1 MSRVWALAASTVREL
16 VRDKVLYSILFFA
29 ALLLLV
35 SLGMKEITIG
45 DSDKVVRGVALAG
58 ISAMGSVIAVFLGVQ
73 LVHKEIERK
82 TIYTLASKPIPRW
95 QILLGKYL
103 GLWLTLVL
111 ELGILTIF
119 YTLIVGSRQGL
130 PSVGVYLSIV
140 MLMVEL
146 SLLTAWST
154 LFSTFASPLM
164 ASAYSICIYLI
175 GHFTDDLRAFG
186 EASDNPTFRLVAS
199 VVYRVLPN
207 LELFNIRTEAVLNI
221 PVPASELGWAV
232 LYGLGYTAVVL
243 AVATAVFERRDF
255 K

>member
-1 MSRVWALAASTVREL
+1 MSRIWALAASTVREL

-35 SLGMKEITIG
+35 SLAMKEITIG

-103 GLWLTLVL
+103 GLWLTLLL
-111 ELGILTIF
+111 ELGILTVF

-130 PSVGVYLSIV
+130 PSSGVYLAIG

-164 ASAYSICIYLI
+164 ASAYSICVYLI
-175 GHFTDDLRAFG
+175 GHFTDDLQAFG
-186 EASDNPTFRLVAS
+186 EASDNPSFKLVAD

-221 PVPASELGWAV
+221 PVPAGELGWAV
-232 LYGLGYTAVVL
+232 LYGLGYTTVVL
-243 AVATAVFERRDF
+243 AVAVAVFERRDF

>member
-1 MSRVWALAASTVREL
+1 MSRVWALATSTVREL

-35 SLGMKEITIG
+35 SLAMKEITIG

-111 ELGILTIF
+111 ELGILTVF

-130 PSVGVYLSIV
+130 PAGGVYLSIV

-175 GHFTDDLRAFG
+175 GHFTDDLHAFG
-186 EASDNPTFRLVAS
+186 EASDNPSFKLVAE
-199 VVYRVLPN
+199 VVYKVLPN

-221 PVPASELGWAV
+221 PVPAVELAWAAA
-232 LYGLGYTAVVL
+232 YGLGYTALVL
-243 AVATAVFERRDF
+243 AVAIAVFERRDF